1 MRIQICSD
9 LHDEHFPPDARHL
22 ADVPVADGVDLLML
36 PGDIGSGDQS
46 FAVARELADRTG
58 VRVAW
63 LPGNHEFYG
72 RDLPRQMERYRDM
85 ASRHE
90 GVIAL
95 LDSSTVLDG
104 VRLVGG
110 TLWTDFRLYEGAARL
125 PTAEVAMTIGD
136 RSLSD
141 FQLIKWHGNRFTAQR
156 SAELHAQSRAYL
168 EKTLAEPFDGPTV
181 VMTHHAPHPK
191 SVHAT
196 YAAGERVL
204 RSPTRLPD
212 ERNSWWINPCFVSD
226 LTPLLDHVTLWAHGH
241 VHNSFDYTVGTCRVI
256 ANPRGYPL
264 RNRDRSMVLTSDGR
278 PVFEN
283 GEFDSAKVVDLPS
296 RAA

>member
-1 MRIQICSD
+1 MRLQICSD
-9 LHDEHFPPDARHL
+9 LHVEHFSPDTVAL
-22 ADVPVADGVDLLML
+22 AGISVAPDVDLLLL

-46 FAVARELADRTG
+46 FEMARGIADHTG
-58 VRVAW
+58 VPVAW

-72 RDLPRQMERYRDM
+72 RDLSRQMDRYR
-85 ASRHE
+85 ALAERHA

-95 LDSSTVLDG
+95 LDSTTVVKG

-110 TLWTDFRLYEGAARL
+110 TLWTDFKLYEGAARL
-125 PTAEVAMTIGD
+125 PTAEFAMSVGD

-141 FQLIKWHGNRFTAQR
+141 FRLIKWHGERFTAAR
-156 SAELHAQSRAYL
+156 SAELHALSRTYL
-168 EKTLAEPFDGPTV
+168 EQVLAQPFDGPTV

-212 ERNSWWINPCFVSD
+212 ETSSWWINPCFVSD
-226 LTPLLDHVTLWAHGH
+226 LSPLLEQADLWAHGH
-241 VHNSFDYTVGTCRVI
+241 VHNSFDYTVGRCRVV

-264 RNRDRSMVLTSDGR
+264 RNRDRQMLIDADGQ
-278 PVFEN
+278 PIFEN
-283 GEFDSAKVVDLPS
+283 QEFDPMKVVTLN
-296 RAA
+296 A

>member
-1 MRIQICSD
+1 MRLQICSD
-9 LHDEHFPPDARHL
+9 LHVEHFSPEHASL
-22 ADVPVADGVDLLML
+22 AGIRVAEDVDLLLL
-36 PGDIGSGDQS
+36 PGDIGSGDRS
-46 FAVARELADRTG
+46 FEVARALADQTG
-58 VRVAW
+58 VPVAW

-72 RDLPRQMERYRDM
+72 RDLLRQMDRYRTL
-85 ASRHE
+85 AEQHA

-95 LDSSTVLDG
+95 LDSTTEVNG

-110 TLWTDFRLYEGAARL
+110 TLWTDFKLYEGAARL
-125 PTAEVAMTIGD
+125 PTAVAAMTVGD

-141 FQLIKWHGNRFTAQR
+141 FQLIKWNGGPFTAAH
-156 SAELHAQSRAYL
+156 SAQLHARTRGYL
-168 EKTLAEPFDGPTV
+168 EQVLAQPFNGPTV

-212 ERNSWWINPCFVSD
+212 EKNSWWINPCFVSD
-226 LTPLLDHVTLWAHGH
+226 LSPLLANVDLWAHGH
-241 VHNSFDYTVGTCRVI
+241 VHNSFDYTVGRCRVV

-264 RNRDRSMVLTSDGR
+264 RNRERQMLIDADGQ
-278 PVFEN
+278 PIFEN
-283 GEFDSAKVVDLPS
+283 QEFDPAKVVTLNV
-296 RAA
+296 